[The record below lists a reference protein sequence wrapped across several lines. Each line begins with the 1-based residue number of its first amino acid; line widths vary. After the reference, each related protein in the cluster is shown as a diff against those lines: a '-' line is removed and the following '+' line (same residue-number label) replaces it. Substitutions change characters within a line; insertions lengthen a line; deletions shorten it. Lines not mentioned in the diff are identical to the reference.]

1 MTDNYSAE
9 TKHTT
14 LKEELCNGRSVT
26 FFTVGCSM
34 QPLLYERQTHVM
46 LSPIKDGV
54 KKYDIVLYIRR
65 DGTHVLHRCVKVMDG
80 YCLMRGDNTYY
91 LEKVDNE
98 LMIGVVTHIYR
109 KGKMIDVNK
118 SKSYRFYSVCW
129 TSTYG
134 LRYFILRAG
143 RKIKRWIRKTK
154 K

>member
-1 MTDNYSAE
+1 MTDNFASEA
-9 TKHTT
+9 KRTT
-14 LKEELCNGRSVT
+14 VKEELQNGRSVT

-34 QPLLYERQTHVM
+34 QPLLCERQTHVM

-54 KKYDIVLYIRR
+54 KKYDIVLYIRQ

-91 LEKVDNE
+91 LERVENDT
-98 LMIGVVTHIYR
+98 MIGVVTHIYR

-118 SKSYRFYSVCW
+118 SVSYRFYSVFW
-129 TSTYG
+129 NSIYHI
-134 LRYFILRAG
+134 RHFIIRAG
-143 RKIKRWIRKTK
+143 RKITRWMRKLK

>member
-1 MTDNYSAE
+1 MTDNFNAE

-14 LKEELCNGRSVT
+14 LKEELYNGRSVT

-54 KKYDIVLYIRR
+54 KKYDIVLYIRK
-65 DGTHVLHRCVKVMDG
+65 DGTHVLHRCIKVMDG
-80 YCLMRGDNTYY
+80 YCIMRGDNTYY
-91 LEKVDNE
+91 LERVENGE
-98 LMIGVVTHIYR
+98 MIGVVTHIYR
-109 KGKMIDVNK
+109 KGKMIDVKK
-118 SKSYRFYSVCW
+118 SGSYRFYSVFW
-129 TSTYG
+129 NATYH

-143 RKIKRWIRKTK
+143 RKIKRWMRKTK

>member
-1 MTDNYSAE
+1 MTENFNSE
-9 TKHTT
+9 PKHTT
-14 LKEELCNGRSVT
+14 LKEELESGRSVT

-54 KKYDIVLYIRR
+54 KKYDIVLYIRA

-91 LEKVDNE
+91 LERVENDQ
-98 LMIGVVTHIYR
+98 MIGVVTHIYR
-109 KGKMIDVNK
+109 KGKMIDAKK
-118 SKSYRFYSVCW
+118 SKTYRFYSVFW
-129 TSTYG
+129 NATYHI
-134 LRYFILRAG
+134 RHFTIRAG
-143 RKIKRWIRKTK
+143 QKIKRWIRKLK